1 MIAGIAFAL
10 LVSFASAPAPA
21 SAEEESNTIRR
32 FCMAAFAAAMA
43 NAGLTPPEGMGTF
56 TCDCFLDQVSK
67 GEGLNE
73 ARETCKTEAAQRF
86 PVDS

>member
-1 MIAGIAFAL
+1 VISGFAL
-10 LVSFASAPAPA
+10 ALLISLTSVPA
-21 SAEEESNTIRR
+21 SADEESITIRR
-32 FCMAAFAAAMA
+32 FCMAAFEAAMA

>member
-1 MIAGIAFAL
+1 MISGFAFAL
-10 LVSFASAPAPA
+10 LISLASVPA
-21 SAEEESNTIRR
+21 SAEQESNTIRR

>member
-1 MIAGIAFAL
+1 MISGFAL
-10 LVSFASAPAPA
+10 ALLISLTSVPA